1 MEVKYET
8 PRLPFPLSRLLTVNL
23 RRLIM
28 LPTYLQPYS
37 VILILLVSMLCFIW
51 RKWSYS
57 ITAILALSAAT
68 IIGVVPVEKVFSG
81 IDNPAVITVA
91 SVMIITNI
99 ITRSNVLNLIVNKL
113 DVFTHSQPLHV
124 FSFSLFIAFLSAFM
138 NNIGALG
145 LMLPVGIY
153 TSLKNKRSP
162 SYLLMP
168 MAMASAMGG
177 MVTSIGTPPNLII
190 ANFRAQ
196 SVGQPFTMFDF
207 SYVGL
212 STAIIGVIFIG
223 LIGWRLL
230 PKKSREKVS
239 QELLYTSEIR
249 IPPQSKWIGQ
259 PFKQF
264 KKNTKDLIKISG
276 LIRRNRKTALSP
288 TTELKSGDRLIIE
301 VTLNKLQELSH
312 SKDIVIANYISRGSK
327 LDTSQDVLLEA
338 VVPTNSKIQGKNF
351 EDTNFRSLHKFSIIA
366 VSQSSR
372 IKINRIKKL
381 ALQAGDMVLIQYKD
395 PNIID
400 KLPSMGLIPITE
412 STSQINAGF
421 KTFTPL
427 IIFVIS
433 IILVAL
439 SLMPVQIG
447 FSAAALLMIL
457 FDMKS
462 LKYVYKRFDWPIIML
477 LVGMIPVGEA
487 LTQTGGADIIA
498 HFIFGISQH
507 LSVIWTI
514 ALLMVITMFLSD
526 FINNA
531 ATAIAMSPIAIS
543 LAHTMKIPVDP
554 LLMAVAIGASCAF
567 LTPIGHQNNLLVM
580 GPGRYKFFD
589 YMRLGIPLEII
600 VLVMATPLI
609 YWFWYIK

>member
-1 MEVKYET
+1 
-8 PRLPFPLSRLLTVNL
+8 
-23 RRLIM
+23 M

-37 VILILLVSMLCFIW
+37 VILILFVSMLFFIW

-57 ITAILALSAAT
+57 ITAILALSAAA
-68 IIGVVPVEKVFSG
+68 IIGVVPLEKVFSG

-113 DVFTHSQPLHV
+113 DALTHSQPLHV

-153 TSLKNKRSP
+153 SSLKNKRSP

-196 SVGQPFTMFDF
+196 VIGKPFSMFDF

-230 PKKSREKVS
+230 PKKCREKFS
-239 QELLYTSEIR
+239 PEPLYTSEIR
-249 IPPQSKWIGQ
+249 IPPKSKWIGKS
-259 PFKQF
+259 FREF
-264 KKNTKDLIKISG
+264 KKDTKKLIKICG
-276 LIRRNRKTALSP
+276 LIRRNRKTDLSS
-288 TTELKSGDRLIIE
+288 TAEIKSGDRLIIE
-301 VTLNKLQELSH
+301 ATLNKLQELLN
-312 SKDIVIANYISRGSK
+312 SKDIVIANYMGRGS
-327 LDTSQDVLLEA
+327 DMTTSKDVLLEA
-338 VVPTNSKIQGKNF
+338 IVPTNSKIQGKTF
-351 EDTNFRSLHKFSIIA
+351 EDTNFRALHKFSIIA
-366 VSQSSR
+366 ISQSSR
-372 IKINRIKKL
+372 IKIKRIKKL
-381 ALQAGDMVLIQYKD
+381 PLQAGDMILIQYKNR
-395 PNIID
+395 NIID
-400 KLPSMGLIPITE
+400 NLPSMGLTPIAE
-412 STSQINAGF
+412 STFQIKVGF
-421 KTFTPL
+421 KTFIPL
-427 IIFVIS
+427 IIFAIS
-433 IILVAL
+433 ILLVAL

-457 FDMKS
+457 LDMKS
-462 LKYVYKRFDWPIIML
+462 LKYVYERFDWPIIIL
-477 LVGMIPVGEA
+477 LAGMIPIGEA

-498 HFIFGISQH
+498 HFIFGVSQH
-507 LSVIWTI
+507 LSVMSTI
-514 ALLMVITMFLSD
+514 ALLIIITMFLSD

-531 ATAIAMSPIAIS
+531 ATAIVMAPIAIS
-543 LAHTMKIPVDP
+543 LAHTMKIPADP

-600 VLVMATPLI
+600 VLVVATPLI
-609 YWFWYIK
+609 YWFWYMK